1 MKNLS
6 ILGICLFLSITSLG
20 QKVNKWKVTY
30 ESNFS
35 KFRLNQV
42 DFQLSTKGYKEL
54 PAYFNEFE
62 EPYTSLSKFY
72 INDSLTRE
80 HTSTQHNPYKTA
92 YFRSNHFGIG
102 TNIYTSKYL
111 DVSHSVGVE
120 FSRADLDYGTIRN
133 TYEYRDVIDE
143 EYETTT
149 FTKSASIA
157 SFKKIRR
164 LGLSYEN
171 AIRLKPTKRLSLSL
185 GARHQV
191 YLKHTD
197 HLFTKYSSYED
208 TLGQYN
214 DYLLCG
220 TVDDR
225 GIYGLL
231 RQINL
236 YDKHKPSSSYDKT
249 KRSMTFQYDL
259 TLFVRPELAIG
270 KSLQTSIFCNI
281 GLTPVQVYGKD
292 FRPENNPVWYGLG
305 LSRVL

>member
-171 AIRLKPTKRLSLSL
+171 AIRLKPTKKLSISL
-185 GARHQV
+185 GVRQQL
-191 YLKHTD
+191 YFKYTD
-197 HLFTKYSSYED
+197 HLLTRYSSYVD
-208 TLGQYN
+208 SSGRYG
-214 DYLLCG
+214 DYYLCG
-220 TVDDR
+220 TEL
-225 GIYGLL
+225 GIIRFLGK
-231 RQINL
+231 INL

-259 TLFVRPELAIG
+259 TLFVRPELVIG
-270 KSLQTSIFCNI
+270 KSQNTSIFCNI
-281 GLTPVQVYGKD
+281 GLTPVQVYGRD
-292 FRPENNPVWYGLG
+292 FRPENSPVWYGIG